1 MEQSDVERVVSVATD
16 VRLCEVKCQKLAK
29 DNAIKT
35 SISIVCC
42 SQLAVSKTMKENTFS

>member
-1 MEQSDVERVVSVATD
+1 MEQSDGERVVSVATD
-16 VRLCEVKCQKLAK
+16 VWLCEVKCQKLAK

-42 SQLAVSKTMKENTFS
+42 LRLAVSDSERKHIF